1 MDTNKHCWCGSD
13 QLTNFSDDYSVCAKC
28 GTLVAQAGL
37 SSEQIQVQDDN
48 HDFYGK
54 EYWLSHQTQDYGFPD
69 IYQRSRQDLPE
80 RCLHWLQ
87 ILLTYRLPPARILEL
102 GCAHGGFVA
111 LMRWAGF
118 DAMGL
123 ELSPWVVD
131 FARQT
136 FDIPV
141 LLGMV
146 EEQQLEPGSL
156 DAIALYDVLE
166 HMPDPVATMR
176 HCAQLLKPDG
186 IFIVQMPD
194 YKGDKLYSEMV
205 EQHDHFLEQMKS
217 IEHLHLFTRRAAQEF
232 FERLGYPF
240 LQFEQQLFAYD
251 MFFIASRQPLTQY
264 TSEHIAEKLLSS
276 APSRIVQALLD
287 QKFELNQLQAAH
299 QETLAHYQMSE
310 VDRAERLK
318 VIESQGEE
326 LAALQALLHQT
337 QPLVHQYHTQLQH
350 TQDKLQHTQDEWQQA
365 QDKLQHTQDE
375 LEQTRTKLQKTQDEL
390 GQTQGELEQTLR
402 KLEQT
407 QTELDQTLRKLERSK
422 VLAERLKEKADQSQ
436 SQLEEAQAEIA
447 AMKTSKFWK
456 IRSAWFQLKQTLRLT
471 NDSI

>member
-1 MDTNKHCWCGSD
+1 
-13 QLTNFSDDYSVCAKC
+13 
-28 GTLVAQAGL
+28 
-37 SSEQIQVQDDN
+37 
-48 HDFYGK
+48 
-54 EYWLSHQTQDYGFPD
+54 
-69 IYQRSRQDLPE
+69 LPE

-87 ILLTYRLPPARILEL
+87 TLLTYRLPPARILEV

-118 DAMGL
+118 DALGL

-131 FARQT
+131 FAHKT
-136 FDIPV
+136 FAIPV
-141 LLGMV
+141 LLGIV
-146 EEQQLEPGSL
+146 EEQKLEPGSL

-194 YKGDKLYSEMV
+194 YKGDKLYAEMV

-251 MFFIASRQPLTQY
+251 MFFIASRQPLTKN

-276 APSRIVQALLD
+276 APSRIIQALLD

-310 VDRAERLK
+310 ADRAERLK
-318 VIESQGEE
+318 VIEVQGEE
-326 LAALQALLHQT
+326 LAALQALLHRT
-337 QPLVHQYHTQLQH
+337 QPLVQQHHTQLQQ
-350 TQDKLQHTQDEWQQA
+350 TQDRLQQTQDELQQ
-365 QDKLQHTQDE
+365 TQDE
-375 LEQTRTKLQKTQDEL
+375 LEQTRTKLQKTQDKLE
-390 GQTQGELEQTLR
+390 QTQGGLEQTLR
-402 KLEQT
+402 KLERT
-407 QTELDQTLRKLERSK
+407 QTKLEQTLRKSERLEA
-422 VLAERLKEKADQSQ
+422 LAECLKEKADQSQ

-456 IRSAWFQLKQTLRLT
+456 IRSAWFQLKQTLKLT
-471 NDSI
+471 SNSM